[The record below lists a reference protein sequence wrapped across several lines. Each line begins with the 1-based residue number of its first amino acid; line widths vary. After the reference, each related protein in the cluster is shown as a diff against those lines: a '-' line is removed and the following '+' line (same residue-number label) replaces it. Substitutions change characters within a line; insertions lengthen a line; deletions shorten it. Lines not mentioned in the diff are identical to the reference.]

1 MEFIQKMKKRE
12 FIEMGLKTLV
22 ALLASFVAII
32 LMEGMIYGITLNGYM
47 QNGGGAIYST
57 TDSTAYCIEIEDDKY
72 FVLFHDQS
80 NGWSAISVENG
91 TYTRERIEN
100 ELSNKVSN
108 LVYDAPNAFQ
118 FSMNWV
124 HYTVMGV
131 FVAAVAGFFT
141 WRFIALA
148 KEYQGIEKNFAETG
162 EIEIG

>member
-22 ALLASFVAII
+22 ALLAAFIAII
-32 LMEGMIYGITLNGYM
+32 LMEGMIYGITLNSYVKTA
-47 QNGGGAIYST
+47 NNTSYSDTGAV
-57 TDSTAYCIEIEDDKY
+57 AYCIEVEEDSY
-72 FVLFHDQS
+72 FVLFKDDQT
-80 NGWSAISVENG
+80 GWSASAYENKS
-91 TYTRERIEN
+91 YTKAECDNLKVREVI
-100 ELSNKVSN
+100 
-108 LVYDAPNAFQ
+108 YHAPNAFI

-124 HYTVMGV
+124 HYLVMGV

-148 KEYQGIEKNFAETG
+148 KEYKGIEENFVKTG